1 MIVFFLTFKTSFD
14 LLDAFQAEQNLILEI
29 GNTLDENLSFP
40 TGYWF
45 DL

>member
-1 MIVFFLTFKTSFD
+1 MIVVLLTFKRSFD
-14 LLDAFQAEQNLILEI
+14 LLDPLQAEQNLILEI
-29 GNTLDENLSFP
+29 GNTLDENLSFL

>member
-1 MIVFFLTFKTSFD
+1 MIVLFLTFKTSFD
-14 LLDAFQAEQNLILEI
+14 FLDSLQAEHNLILEV
-29 GNTLDENLSFP
+29 GNTLDENLSLP